1 MTRGCGFGLMRLDAK
16 SIERL
21 WDQIHL
27 GLNPAL
33 QLLSCV
39 SLGKLLNFLKQ
50 HFFPQHQVE
59 RSKFPQGF
67 TLGRR
72 LREKHLP

>member
-1 MTRGCGFGLMRLDAK
+1 MMRLDAK

-50 HFFPQHQVE
+50 HFSPNI
-59 RSKFPQGF
+59 K
-67 TLGRR
+67 
-72 LREKHLP
+72 